1 MSVHGYQMGVDV
13 GGTFTDVC
21 VFSPHGQTVRAKV
34 PTTIPDQSN
43 GIQDGITKA
52 RQILKQ
58 EFNWEGTFQFIHHGT
73 TTATNAVLEGKGAR
87 TALVVTA
94 GHKDILALR
103 RSQIPGGL
111 GAWINYTPPEPI
123 VPLERVI
130 QCKERMSVRGEPV
143 LDVDVEN
150 LRLDL
155 RDLARHRPEA
165 VAISLLN
172 SHSNGV
178 RCRTGSS
185 RGAGP

>member
-1 MSVHGYQMGVDV
+1 MGVDV

-111 GAWINYTPPEPI
+111 GAWINYTPP
-123 VPLERVI
+123 RAY
-130 QCKERMSVRGEPV
+130 CAAGTGDSVQGAYV
-143 LDVDVEN
+143 S
-150 LRLDL
+150 
-155 RDLARHRPEA
+155 AR
-165 VAISLLN
+165 
-172 SHSNGV
+172 
-178 RCRTGSS
+178 
-185 RGAGP
+185 